1 MDLPKQWLVAID
13 KSDNASMALEY
24 AAKLY
29 AGLSSKPNVL
39 LIHVINDPINAHGID
54 PKHAKSLE
62 KDRGRHLL
70 KQSKEIFKDIADSD
84 ENVNTM
90 LLIGNPRK
98 LIVEVAQNNG
108 TDHIILGGHDFKW
121 DISKIMKGDVSNYV
135 LHHMDCTITIIK

>member
-1 MDLPKQWLVAID
+1 
-13 KSDNASMALEY
+13 MALEY

-29 AGLSSKPNVL
+29 AVLSFKPNVI
-39 LIHVINDPINAHGID
+39 LIHVINDPINTQGID

-70 KQSKEIFKDIADSD
+70 KKSKETFKEIANSD
-84 ENVNTM
+84 EKVNTM
-90 LLIGNPRK
+90 LLIGNPRT
-98 LIVEVAQNNG
+98 LIVEIAQNNN

-121 DISKIMKGDVSNYV
+121 DISKIMKGDICNYV